1 VVRNGREDREVEVN
15 DEFDFKEGTVFT
27 KRADNDE
34 VVASRGMTEAERQRS
49 LFKEKSG
56 KGEKP
61 AEASPAS

>member
-1 VVRNGREDREVEVN
+1 LRTARVEVY

-49 LFKEKSG
+49 LFSGKNG